1 MGNRA
6 LTNTVFEDNMSTDAT
21 TPESSRTSHST
32 KRKRKPS
39 NNDSSNDCLL
49 NKSIATLSQLLAA
62 QASAFAQSQTAL
74 HEDPDTIFGK
84 LVEAELRRITSPN
97 VKRRVKKTITDA
109 IYEAQ
114 SNDYNLE

>member
-6 LTNTVFEDNMSTDAT
+6 LTNTAFEDNALTDAT

-39 NNDSSNDCLL
+39 NDSSNDCLL

-62 QASAFAQSQTAL
+62 QASAFAQSQMAL
-74 HEDPDTIFGK
+74 HEDPDAIFGK
-84 LVEAELRRITSPN
+84 LVEAELRKITSPN

-114 SNDYNLE
+114 SNDYDLE